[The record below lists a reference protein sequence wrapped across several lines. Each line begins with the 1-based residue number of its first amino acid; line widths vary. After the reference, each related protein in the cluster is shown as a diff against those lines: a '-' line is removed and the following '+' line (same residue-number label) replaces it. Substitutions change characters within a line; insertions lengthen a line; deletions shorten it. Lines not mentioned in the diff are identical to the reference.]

1 MAHIKLF
8 TLNVWSGFRYH
19 GLIRLEEYE
28 TKQVREKRFQGLC
41 AVLRK
46 ERPDIVCLNEAN
58 PLFSYGKRLAE
69 ELGYVPLGH
78 MGVAGLRA
86 GKLGFPLNLREG
98 DLVLASPS
106 LSPQYIGRTH
116 LGGKGY
122 CGNFFSCHFDNLTQ
136 AVLVRCMLPEGRPL
150 YVCVTHWVAGP
161 AVTDENRAK
170 LPALAQEWGF
180 PKEQIAQAEVRLRE
194 MERCKRTE
202 ATRLCNWLEQ
212 TVPPDAPT
220 DRRG

>member
-28 TKQVREKRFQGLC
+28 TKQVREKRFHGLC

-86 GKLGFPLNLREG
+86 G
-98 DLVLASPS
+98 
-106 LSPQYIGRTH
+106 TW
-116 LGGKGY
+116 
-122 CGNFFSCHFDNLTQ
+122 
-136 AVLVRCMLPEGRPL
+136 LPIESARGRPGSCQPL
-150 YVCVTHWVAGP
+150 PFPPIYW
-161 AVTDENRAK
+161 ENAFRRK
-170 LPALAQEWGF
+170 GLLRQFFLLPFRQSDTGGACALHAARG
-180 PKEQIAQAEVRLRE
+180 AAALCLRH
-194 MERCKRTE
+194 
-202 ATRLCNWLEQ
+202 ALG
-212 TVPPDAPT
+212 
-220 DRRG
+220 RGTSGHG

>member
-98 DLVLASPS
+98 DLVLALS
-106 LSPQYIGRTH
+106 LIH
-116 LGGKGY
+116 
-122 CGNFFSCHFDNLTQ
+122 
-136 AVLVRCMLPEGRPL
+136 
-150 YVCVTHWVAGP
+150 
-161 AVTDENRAK
+161 
-170 LPALAQEWGF
+170 
-180 PKEQIAQAEVRLRE
+180 I
-194 MERCKRTE
+194 
-202 ATRLCNWLEQ
+202 
-212 TVPPDAPT
+212 
-220 DRRG
+220 

>member
-136 AVLVRCMLPEGRPL
+136 
-150 YVCVTHWVAGP
+150 
-161 AVTDENRAK
+161 
-170 LPALAQEWGF
+170 
-180 PKEQIAQAEVRLRE
+180 
-194 MERCKRTE
+194 
-202 ATRLCNWLEQ
+202 
-212 TVPPDAPT
+212 
-220 DRRG
+220 

>member
-69 ELGYVPLGH
+69 ELGINIATNRQMAVKACSLVGRRLG
-78 MGVAGLRA
+78 A
-86 GKLGFPLNLREG
+86 
-98 DLVLASPS
+98 
-106 LSPQYIGRTH
+106 
-116 LGGKGY
+116 
-122 CGNFFSCHFDNLTQ
+122 
-136 AVLVRCMLPEGRPL
+136 
-150 YVCVTHWVAGP
+150 
-161 AVTDENRAK
+161 
-170 LPALAQEWGF
+170 
-180 PKEQIAQAEVRLRE
+180 
-194 MERCKRTE
+194 
-202 ATRLCNWLEQ
+202 
-212 TVPPDAPT
+212 
-220 DRRG
+220 